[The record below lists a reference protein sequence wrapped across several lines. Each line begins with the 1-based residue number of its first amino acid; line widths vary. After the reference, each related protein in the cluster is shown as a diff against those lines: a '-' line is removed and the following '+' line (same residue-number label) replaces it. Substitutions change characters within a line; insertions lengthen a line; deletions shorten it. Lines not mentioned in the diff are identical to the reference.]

1 MLYNSIES
9 AGFYVPGGKALYPS
23 SVLMNAIPALVAGV
37 ERRVM
42 VSPISDLK
50 KSSIVLAAGY
60 IAGVTE
66 VFCMGGAH
74 SVAALAYG
82 TKTIEPVNKIVG
94 PGNAYVAEAKRQV
107 FGIVGIDSIAGPS
120 EVLIVS
126 DDTSS
131 PEHIAID
138 LLSQAE
144 HDEQAQAILIT
155 DSLEF
160 SIKVE
165 LAIEKFLKDF
175 DQSLEVI
182 ILENSARTAQDAAK
196 ALDCNVGA
204 IVKSLLFRAGD
215 DFILC
220 LVAGDKRC
228 SLNKL
233 KKFKDKK
240 DISMASPEEVK
251 TQTGYTIG
259 GVSPIGHLNKIEII
273 IDKSLERFNQL
284 FAAAGHPNC
293 VFKINFIN
301 IQKITNGK
309 VEDIIE

>member
-1 MLYNSIES
+1 MSLLD
-9 AGFYVPGGKALYPS
+9 K
-23 SVLMNAIPALVAGV
+23 
-37 ERRVM
+37 
-42 VSPISDLK
+42 
-50 KSSIVLAAGY
+50 
-60 IAGVTE
+60 
-66 VFCMGGAH
+66 
-74 SVAALAYG
+74 
-82 TKTIEPVNKIVG
+82 EPVKR
-94 PGNAYVAEAKRQV
+94 AER
-107 FGIVGIDSIAGPS
+107 
-120 EVLIVS
+120 
-126 DDTSS
+126 
-131 PEHIAID
+131 
-138 LLSQAE
+138 
-144 HDEQAQAILIT
+144 
-155 DSLEF
+155 
-160 SIKVE
+160 
-165 LAIEKFLKDF
+165 FLKDF
-175 DQSLEVI
+175 DKSLEVI

-233 KKFKDKK
+233 KKLKDKK

-273 IDKSLERFNQL
+273 IDKSLERFIQL